1 VRPHNDTNDNADL
14 FGDRNRFVCNAL
26 ISVANPLIRVN
37 DLAWRPQCN
46 QKQEVTDVTMDVQTG
61 VLPPVEEIEF
71 GKHFGPNLVL
81 AEYRRGKWSDLRIEP
96 LRAIE
101 LHPAAVVLHYAQAV
115 FEGLK
120 AYRYPDGQV
129 VLFRPELNARRFSA
143 SAQRL
148 LLPEIEEHVFL
159 RAITDAVT
167 SNIAYVPPRP
177 GSLYLRPTLIACE
190 PGLSVHASD
199 EALLFVLTSPAG
211 SYFRQARDGDST
223 ITVFVDESMA
233 RAARGG
239 TGRVKTG
246 GNYAVTLQSIDQAK
260 KKGCVQVLYLDA
272 CGRRQIEEM
281 GGMNIFFVSEGHL
294 ITPALGDTILPG
306 VTRASV
312 LEAAHTAGIPVE
324 ERAITIDEVVEG
336 YNSGNI
342 TEAFACGTAAT
353 VVGIR
358 EFLLESGVS
367 LHLADSPGPLTRRF
381 FDYIHEIQYG
391 LRPDP
396 HGWVV
401 PVNSK
406 AQ

>member
-1 VRPHNDTNDNADL
+1 MELLTE
-14 FGDRNRFVCNAL
+14 AL
-26 ISVANPLIRVN
+26 PA
-37 DLAWRPQCN
+37 
-46 QKQEVTDVTMDVQTG
+46 
-61 VLPPVEEIEF
+61 VEEIEF

-81 AEYRRGKWSDLRIEP
+81 AEYRRGEWSDLRIEP

-120 AYRYPDGQV
+120 AFRHPNGQI
-129 VLFRPELNARRFSA
+129 VLFRPELNARRFADSA
-143 SAQRL
+143 RRL
-148 LLPEIEEHVFL
+148 LLPDIEAPVFL
-159 RAITDAVT
+159 RAIKDAVQ
-167 SNIAYVPPRP
+167 SNSAYVPPRP

-190 PGLSVHASD
+190 PGLSVHSSD

-211 SYFRQARDGDST
+211 SYFRQARDADST

-239 TGRVKTG
+239 TGAVKAG
-246 GNYAVTLQSIDQAK
+246 ANYAVTLQSIDQAK
-260 KKGCVQVLYLDA
+260 KKGCAQVLYLDA
-272 CGRRQIEEM
+272 CGRRRIEEM
-281 GGMNIFFVSEGHL
+281 GGMNIFFVSNGHL

-312 LEAAHTAGIPVE
+312 VEAAHSLGIPVE
-324 ERAITIDEVVEG
+324 ERSITIDEIAEG
-336 YNSGNI
+336 CKSGKI

-358 EFLLESGVS
+358 ELLLESGVRLRLS
-367 LHLADSPGPLTRRF
+367 NSPGPLTRQF

-396 HGWVV
+396 HGWVT
-401 PVNSK
+401 PVN
-406 AQ
+406 

>member
-1 VRPHNDTNDNADL
+1 M
-14 FGDRNRFVCNAL
+14 
-26 ISVANPLIRVN
+26 
-37 DLAWRPQCN
+37 
-46 QKQEVTDVTMDVQTG
+46 EVQTP
-61 VLPPVEEIEF
+61 VLPAVEEIEF
-71 GKHFGPNLVL
+71 GKYFGPNLVL

-120 AYRYPDGQV
+120 AFRHPDGQI
-129 VLFRPELNARRFSA
+129 VLFRPELNARRFSE
-143 SAQRL
+143 SARRL
-148 LLPEIEEHVFL
+148 LLPDIQAPVFL
-159 RAITDAVT
+159 RAVTDAVK
-167 SNIAYVPPRP
+167 SNSAYVPPRP
-177 GSLYLRPTLIACE
+177 GSLYLRPTLIASE

-211 SYFRQARDGDST
+211 SYFPQARDGDST

-246 GNYAVTLQSIDQAK
+246 ANYAVTLQSIDHAK
-260 KKGCVQVLYLDA
+260 KKGCAQVLYLDA

-281 GGMNIFFVSEGHL
+281 GGMNIFFVSDGRL

-312 LEAAHTAGIPVE
+312 LEAAHSLGIPFE
-324 ERAITIDEVVEG
+324 ERAVSIDEITEACK
-336 YNSGNI
+336 SGNI

-358 EFLLESGVS
+358 ELLLESGPC
-367 LHLADSPGPLTRRF
+367 LHLSGSPGPLTRQF

-391 LRPDP
+391 LRRDP
-396 HGWVV
+396 HGWVI
-401 PVNSK
+401 PVDSR